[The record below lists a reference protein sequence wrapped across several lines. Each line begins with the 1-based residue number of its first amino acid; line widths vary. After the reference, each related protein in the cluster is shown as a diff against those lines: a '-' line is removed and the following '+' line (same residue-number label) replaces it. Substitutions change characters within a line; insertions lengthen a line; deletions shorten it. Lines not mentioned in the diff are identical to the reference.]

1 MVQDLYAEGS
11 ATNGMSFLKRLP
23 RAALALLLA
32 TYCVYGWLFSSTD
45 TWEILLL
52 EIGVALLI
60 ALVLTAPIR
69 LLRIFFARW
78 MNSDTRAFI
87 SVISGALAGVFILT
101 WINVFANIFVLL
113 SAGALA
119 RLDLQT
125 AKFDAVQAF
134 WILFVVSLSG
144 FGLGLIL
151 NRLILNPSF

>member
-1 MVQDLYAEGS
+1 
-11 ATNGMSFLKRLP
+11 MSFLKRLP
-23 RAALALLLA
+23 KTTLTLLLG
-32 TYCVYGWLFSSTD
+32 TYCVYGWLFSSTY

-87 SVISGALAGVFILT
+87 SVITGALAGVFILT
-101 WINVFANIFVLL
+101 WINIFSNIFVLL

-125 AKFDAVQAF
+125 SKFNAVQAF
-134 WILFVVSLSG
+134 WILVIVSLSG

-151 NRLILNPSF
+151 NRLMLHPSF